1 MDAKKHIEELT
12 EKLLIHNK
20 KYYVDDNPDISDY
33 EYDQMM
39 HELMQLESENPDLA
53 SAHSPTKRV
62 GGTPLKQFNEII
74 HTIPME
80 SLQDVFSKDDVV
92 AFCQKI
98 SALFTDAEFV
108 VEPKIDGL
116 SVNLRYE
123 NGLLITG
130 ATRGDGL
137 TGEDVTEN
145 IKTIRSIPLKL
156 TEPVPLI
163 EVRGEVYMPKDSFYK
178 LNEMRELECEQL
190 FKNPRN
196 AAAGS
201 LRQLDSKITA
211 KRNLDIFCFNIQQLE
226 GLDVSLHLEGH
237 QLLQKL
243 GFKVV
248 PYKICKVLKDEIAFK
263 NSEEIIAEI
272 DRLGD
277 LRGKLPYDIDGVVIK
292 LNSLK
297 YRKTLGSTSKAPR
310 WAIAYKFPPEKK
322 ETKLLDIVIN
332 VGRTGVLTPNAVLEP
347 VTLAGTTVGR
357 ATLHNIDFIHDKDIR
372 IGDIVVVQKAGDIIP
387 EIVEVKL
394 DKRSGSEQ
402 KYEMPALCPACDA
415 AVTDDPEE
423 SAVRCTNLECPAQL
437 LRNLIHFVSRDAMN
451 IDGLGPAIIEQLVAN
466 GLMKSPAD
474 LYYIKTQDVAA
485 IDRMGEKSAENLIN
499 AIEKSKESGLARVIF
514 ALGIR
519 HIGQKAGKLLAESF
533 GDIETIMSAPVESI
547 SSINE
552 FGNIMAQS
560 VVDFFKL
567 PQTHHLIQSLQ
578 DAGVNMKANIV
589 VKDNRF
595 TGITFVLTGSLPT
608 YSRDEATQ
616 FIESFGGK
624 VSSSVSKKT
633 SYVLAGE
640 DAGSKLTKAQA
651 LDIKIINEAD
661 FIDMIK

>member
-1 MDAKKHIEELT
+1 MIYLDAKKRIEELT
-12 EKLLIHNK
+12 EQLLIHNK
-20 KYYVDDNPDISDY
+20 KYYVDDNPEISDY
-33 EYDQMM
+33 EYDQ
-39 HELMQLESENPDLA
+39 LMQELIQLEEENPSQA
-53 SAHSPTKRV
+53 SPHSPTKRV
-62 GGTPLKQFNEII
+62 GGTPLKRFNEII
-74 HTIPME
+74 HIVPME
-80 SLQDVFSKDDVV
+80 SLQDVFTKNDVIS
-92 AFCQKI
+92 FCQKV
-98 SALFTDAEFV
+98 SASFSDSQFV

-116 SVNLRYE
+116 SVSLRYE

-130 ATRGDGL
+130 ATRGDGQ

-145 IKTIRSIPLKL
+145 IKTIRSIPFKL
-156 TEPVPLI
+156 TEPLPLI
-163 EVRGEVYMPKDSFYK
+163 EVRGEVYMPKESFYK
-178 LNEMRELECEQL
+178 LNETRELEGEQL

-226 GLDVSLHLEGH
+226 GFDVALHSEGH

-243 GFKVV
+243 GFKVI
-248 PYKICKVLKDEIAFK
+248 PYKICKTADD
-263 NSEEIIAEI
+263 IIAEI
-272 DRLGD
+272 DRLGE

-297 YRKTLGSTSKAPR
+297 DRKSLGSTSKAPR

-322 ETKLLDIVIN
+322 ETKLLDIIIN

-372 IGDIVVVQKAGDIIP
+372 IGDTVVVQKAGDIIP

-394 DKRSGSEQ
+394 DKRSGIEQ
-402 KYEMPALCPACDA
+402 KYEMPVLCPACGA

-423 SAVRCTNLECPAQL
+423 SAVRCTNFECPAQL

-466 GLMKSPAD
+466 SLVKSPSD
-474 LYYIKTQDVAA
+474 LYYLKLDDITV
-485 IDRMGEKSAENLIN
+485 IDRMGEKSATNLIN
-499 AIEKSKESGLARVIF
+499 SIEKSKEAGLARIIF

-533 GDIETIMSAPVESI
+533 GDIEKIMSATVENI

-552 FGNIMAQS
+552 FGSIMAQS
-560 VVDFFKL
+560 VVDFFSL
-567 PQTHHLIQSLQ
+567 PQTHHLIQRLE
-578 DAGVNMKANIV
+578 DAGVDMKANIV
-589 VKDNRF
+589 VKDTRF
-595 TGITFVLTGSLPT
+595 TGMTFVLTGTLPT
-608 YSRDEATQ
+608 YSRDEATEL
-616 FIESFGGK
+616 IESFGGK

-633 SYVLAGE
+633 SFVLAGE
-640 DAGSKLTKAQA
+640 EAGSKLTKAQE
-651 LDIKIINEAD
+651 LNVKIISEAD
-661 FIDMIK
+661 FMNMIK